1 MGKLPKIVGRGMPH
15 PTLSVA
21 LSCGK
26 VIVEILEN
34 VLILHLSLKKKKEC
48 LRGEVF
54 EDCFKLV
61 FLLGKHLIAI
71 SF

>member
-34 VLILHLSLKKKKEC
+34 VLILHLSLKKKKKSVCVGKC
-48 LRGEVF
+48 LKTV
-54 EDCFKLV
+54 LNW
-61 FLLGKHLIAI
+61 
-71 SF
+71 SFS

>member
-1 MGKLPKIVGRGMPH
+1 MGKLPKIVGRGMSH
-15 PTLSVA
+15 PTLGVA

-34 VLILHLSLKKKKEC
+34 VLILHLSLKK
-48 LRGEVF
+48 RVSAWG
-54 EDCFKLV
+54 
-61 FLLGKHLIAI
+61 